1 MDYTFHL
8 SESEKLEMEFAA
20 NGPQEWIEK
29 AVKVR
34 AKIASD
40 EICLRLMK
48 HCNENNISIATG
60 TDAQITQAFELE
72 VVVKAS
78 EITNEQANP

>member
-1 MDYTFHL
+1 MDYTITL
-8 SESEKLEMEFAA
+8 SESEKLAMEFAA
-20 NGPQEWIEK
+20 NDPQDWIEN

-60 TDAQITQAFELE
+60 IDAQITQAFELE

-78 EITNEQANP
+78 EITNEQTP

>member
-1 MDYTFHL
+1 MDYTITL
-8 SESEKLEMEFAA
+8 SESEKLAMEFAA
-20 NGPQEWIEK
+20 NDPQDWIEN

-60 TDAQITQAFELE
+60 IDAQITQAFELE

-78 EITNEQANP
+78 VITNEQTP

>member
-1 MDYTFHL
+1 MDYTITL
-8 SESEKLEMEFAA
+8 SESEKLAMEFAA
-20 NGPQEWIEK
+20 KDPQDWIDN
-29 AVKVR
+29 AVTVR

-60 TDAQITQAFELE
+60 TDAQVAQAFELG
-72 VVVKAS
+72 VVIKAS
-78 EITNEQANP
+78 EIVEQTPQ